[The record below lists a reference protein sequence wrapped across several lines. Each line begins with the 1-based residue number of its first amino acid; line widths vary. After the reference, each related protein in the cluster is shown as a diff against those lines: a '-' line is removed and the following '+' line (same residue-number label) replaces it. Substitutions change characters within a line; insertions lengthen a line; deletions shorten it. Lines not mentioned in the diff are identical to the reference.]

1 MRKFLLVVLVLLVVG
16 LVAADRIGVRVAQ
29 NEIGK
34 QVAAQYNLSQQ
45 PDVSIHGIPFL
56 TQALQGEYDQI
67 DVGIGDWTQEGITV
81 HDVKVEMRGVNA
93 PLDQVAAGNADNVTA
108 RTATASAVLPFD
120 LIKERA
126 PKEVKGI
133 RAKNGN
139 LEVDMAGQVLAFNL
153 NGTAELTVKPSK
165 RGIAITPVKVTTSG
179 ISVPLDAVRDRL
191 TWFVPITDLPVG
203 SRISQ
208 IDVTDQGLKVAASA
222 DNVNLGRLQQTPR

>member
-34 QVAAQYNLSQQ
+34 QVAAQYNLSRQ

-56 TQALQGEYDQI
+56 TQAVGGEYDRI
-67 DVGIGDWTQEGITV
+67 DVGIGDWTQQGITV
-81 HDVKVEMRGVNA
+81 RDVKVEMRGVNA

-120 LIKERA
+120 VIKGRA
-126 PKEVKGI
+126 PKEVKAV
-133 RAKNGN
+133 RAKDGN
-139 LEVDMAGQVLAFNL
+139 LEVDMVGQVLAFSL
-153 NGTAELTVKPSK
+153 NGTAELKVVPSR
-165 RGIAITPVKVTTSG
+165 RGISITPVKVTTSG

-191 TWFVPITDLPVG
+191 TWYVPITELPLG
-203 SRISQ
+203 SRISRIQ
-208 IDVTDQGLKVAASA
+208 VTDQGLRVSASA
-222 DNVNLGRLQQTPR
+222 DNVKLGQLQQTVR

>member
-16 LVAADRIGVRVAQ
+16 LVAADRIGVRIAQ

-56 TQALQGEYDQI
+56 TQAVGGEYDQI
-67 DVGIGDWTQEGITV
+67 DVGIGDWTQQGITV

-93 PLDQVAAGNADNVTA
+93 PLDQVAAGNADNVVA
-108 RTATASAVLPFD
+108 RTATASAVIPFD
-120 LIKERA
+120 VIKKNA
-126 PKEVKGI
+126 PKEVKAV
-133 RAKNGN
+133 RANGDN
-139 LEVDMAGQVLAFNL
+139 LEVDMSGQVLAFAL
-153 NGTAELTVKPSK
+153 NGTAELSVKPSK
-165 RGIAITPVKVTTSG
+165 RGIAITPVKVSTSG

-191 TWFVPITDLPVG
+191 TWYVPIIDLPVG

-208 IDVTDQGLKVAASA
+208 VQVTGDGIKVAASA
-222 DNVNLGRLQQTPR
+222 DNVKLGRLQQTTR